1 MVGAL
6 SQQVEQILD
15 EHPEREPEVIVRLRV
30 PDPQADVVSRLAIGK
45 ARQRRLAGSGRDLLN
60 QPRPAYPPAGASAP
74 VTSGAVRPLLTDVR
88 VRRALRL
95 ADERGAPPPVQEFW
109 TSHSA
114 LLRVPRDDLAAL
126 AAALPGLVDI
136 HFNRHLPVPDV
147 LEVADPP
154 DLEEAASSWG
164 VRAVGAL
171 AAWGAYGARGAGVTV
186 GVLDTGVDASHP
198 DLAGKIAGWA
208 QFDGSGSPV
217 AGSQPH
223 DSDRHGTHVAGT
235 IVGGNASGS
244 WIGVAPEA
252 KVAVAMVLNG
262 ASGGTDAQVLAGFDW
277 AVEQGVD
284 VLSLSLGG
292 LTLGP
297 QTPSTYSQALI
308 TCLQAGIPVV
318 TAIGN
323 DGAQT
328 SGSPGN
334 DPFAFS
340 VGATDLRDEVAGFS
354 GGRTHIVERSQFL
367 DPGLLPFVYV
377 KPDVSAPG
385 VAVRSS
391 VPGGTWA
398 SFNGTSMAAPHVTGA
413 LALLLGATRVRETHA
428 GPERAFLLTDLL
440 AGTTL
445 ELGEAG
451 LDARYGFGRI
461 NVLRALNQAKLE
473 GL

>member
-1 MVGAL
+1 MASAL
-6 SQQVEQILD
+6 HEQVERILD
-15 EHPEREPEVIVRLRV
+15 EYPEREPEVIVRLRV
-30 PDPQADVVSRLAIGK
+30 ADPQADVVSRRAVSR
-45 ARQRRLAGSGRDLLN
+45 ARQRRLAGSGRDLL
-60 QPRPAYPPAGASAP
+60 QSPPPVVAAGAS
-74 VTSGAVRPLLTDVR
+74 GAVAPTTVGTLLSDDR

-95 ADERGAPPPVQEFW
+95 ADEGGGPPAVHRFW
-109 TSHSA
+109 TSHSV
-114 LLRVPRDDLAAL
+114 LLRMPRDDLAAL
-126 AAALPGLVDI
+126 AESYPAADI
-136 HFNRHLPVPDV
+136 HPNRHLPLPDV

-171 AAWGAYGARGAGVTV
+171 AAWGAYSARGAGVTV
-186 GVLDTGVDASHP
+186 GVLDTGVDATHP

-208 QFDGSGSPV
+208 EFNAAGAPV
-217 AGSQPH
+217 ASEPH

-252 KVAVAMVLNG
+252 KIAMALVLDG
-262 ASGGTDAQVLAGFDW
+262 AQGGTDAQVLAGFDW
-277 AVEQGVD
+277 AVEQRVD

-297 QTPSTYSQALI
+297 ETPSTYSQALV

-334 DPFAFS
+334 DPFAFG

-354 GGRTHIVERSQFL
+354 GGRTHIIDQSPFL
-367 DPGLLPFVYV
+367 DPSLLPFVYV
-377 KPDVSAPG
+377 KPDVTAPG

-391 VPGGTWA
+391 VPGGAWA
-398 SFNGTSMAAPHVTGA
+398 SFNGTSMAAPHVAGA
-413 LALLLGATRVRETHA
+413 LALVVGATRIRDTRS
-428 GPERAFLLTDLL
+428 GPDRSFLLTDLL

-445 ELGEAG
+445 ERGEAG